1 MVYVFI
7 VFFFSSRRRHTRFDC
22 DWSSDVCSSDL
33 ADALPNNCV
42 FLVDTYNSLEGV
54 RRAIQIGQ
62 KLRQRGHELAGI
74 RLDSGDLAFLS
85 IEARKLL
92 DQAGFTKAVIVGSN
106 DLDEH
111 IIESLKLQGAAINV
125 WGVGTRLVTAYDDP
139 ALGGVYKLSA
149 IRHPD
154 GAWQN
159 KVKLSEQV
167 VKITNPGLLQ
177 VRRFRSATEFIGDA
191 IYDASRPL
199 PPACT
204 IVD

>member
-111 IIESLKLQGAAINV
+111 IIESLKLQGATINV
-125 WGVGTRLVTAYDDP
+125 WGVGTKLVTAYDQP
-139 ALGGVYKLSA
+139 ALGGVY
-149 IRHPD
+149 
-154 GAWQN
+154 
-159 KVKLSEQV
+159 
-167 VKITNPGLLQ
+167 
-177 VRRFRSATEFIGDA
+177 
-191 IYDASRPL
+191 
-199 PPACT
+199 
-204 IVD
+204 